1 MLYLAHTAP
10 NTPAMLYVENVFDNW
25 TMFWVCL
32 FVEITC
38 VVCLLIARKQGVIG
52 EQTLNNNLNVV
63 VDSQAPVTWGTFK
76 LSPQSS
82 ETQVSLPPNASGGSW
97 KRETDYLEAQL
108 AHSDPPAV
116 GFPLLPSC
124 SGFCFVVFPLEFMF
138 SLP

>member
-1 MLYLAHTAP
+1 MCGLPSHRSL
-10 NTPAMLYVENVFDNW
+10 
-25 TMFWVCL
+25 
-32 FVEITC
+32 
-38 VVCLLIARKQGVIG
+38 QGVIG